1 MVMVMVMV
9 MVVVVEAGA
18 VLLVSTFDT
27 PSSSNQSEGHL
38 GLNK

>member
-1 MVMVMVMV
+1 MVMV
-9 MVVVVEAGA
+9 VVVVEAGA